1 MPGVPSCQDLST
13 SASVARAMLHVL
25 CASHGIVCPQFKL
38 DGCENCPH
46 LNVADDVNMWTS
58 PHFAGFVTIPARGG
72 D

>member
-1 MPGVPSCQDLST
+1 
-13 SASVARAMLHVL
+13 MLHVL
-25 CASHGIVCPQFKL
+25 YASHGIVCPQFKL

-58 PHFAGFVTIPARGG
+58 PHFAGFVAIAARGG